1 MHCHR
6 TDNLH
11 LTVTCSEGEARD
23 KTFLPDLPNATSDP
37 TTFLA
42 WAERSV
48 TRGKSRQPVAS
59 SWLGYDWLTS

>member
-1 MHCHR
+1 MHRHR

-37 TTFLA
+37 TTFFLA
-42 WAERSV
+42 WAERSDQ
-48 TRGKSRQPVAS
+48 RDKSRKPVAK
-59 SWLGYDWLTS
+59 LTAGL